1 MTHLLINQ
9 NVNLRRE
16 YLVDKVNGYLGTEF
30 EKFAQLHGNPD
41 IHIVEFTEG
50 ESIKIED
57 VKQLQKELIFQP
69 FKEKYQ
75 LGIICYAHNMTVE
88 AQNAMLKSLE
98 EQGEK
103 TIYFLLVGSEGG
115 LLDTIVSRCV
125 KHYVKMGNGKHIT
138 AEDHYSKSIFSDN
151 LYSTIVEVNQMV
163 DTGDHVSLI
172 ENLAHEVKELYRSG
186 KSFEYLA
193 AIRELEIAQKS
204 LSSNAN
210 DKLAIERIVIKLH
223 KLMSNL

>member
-16 YLVDKVNGYLGTEF
+16 YLVSKVNEYLGTEF
-30 EKFAQLHGNPD
+30 ERFAQLHGNPD

-125 KHYVKMGNGKHIT
+125 KHYVKETEIESEAVQTNADMIYNL
-138 AEDHYSKSIFSDN
+138 SKSFKDLMLEASQIGSEDEDIYIN
-151 LYSTIVEVNQMV
+151 QLMTNIVDKIKHCSNNPELQRKLIKSFNSLHRAKPGQNKKLLIES
-163 DTGDHVSLI
+163 SLI
-172 ENLAHEVKELYRSG
+172 NGFQEN
-186 KSFEYLA
+186 
-193 AIRELEIAQKS
+193 
-204 LSSNAN
+204 
-210 DKLAIERIVIKLH
+210 
-223 KLMSNL
+223 